1 MNKLFYLLFYLL
13 FHLLLLTEENKV
25 LDLDHS
31 DLGLSH

>member
-13 FHLLLLTEENKV
+13 FHLLVLTEENKV